1 MFLIVPNVIFLRKKI
16 FNFNFLVNVFKILVD
31 IFYSFVLSVSL
42 ILILFIKSLYLN
54 IFTFWVTF
62 VFYYY

>member
-54 IFTFWVTF
+54 IFTF
-62 VFYYY
+62 